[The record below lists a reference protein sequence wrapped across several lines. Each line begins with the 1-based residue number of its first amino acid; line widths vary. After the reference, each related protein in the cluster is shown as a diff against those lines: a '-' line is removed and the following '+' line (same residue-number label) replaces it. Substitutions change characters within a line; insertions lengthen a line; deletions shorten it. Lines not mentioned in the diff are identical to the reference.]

1 MFKVII
7 ITRGETTFT
16 LLEAFEEAKSFIDRY
31 HQAMTRAGMTQGRD
45 YDIEL
50 EVKS

>member
-1 MFKVII
+1 MFKVIMFSRGEVTFTMMDTLNDAKGF
-7 ITRGETTFT
+7 ITR
-16 LLEAFEEAKSFIDRY
+16 Y
-31 HQAMTRAGMTQGRD
+31 HEAMTRAGMTQGRD